1 MRTKIFPLLFIPIVF
16 LLSGCR
22 TEIINNV
29 QVKEDSNK
37 ITLTGQSKLVFDKET
52 SKILINEKNII
63 NDILLY
69 YKNNVSTD
77 VVYKVENDKINLI
90 SGIVTDNSD
99 IFSIG
104 SITNNKSNN
113 KSIEINYDKPFKLI
127 EAIVKASETL
137 PDSEIRN
144 SISLSNFFICNVISI
159 EGNITTLNYNKKI
172 WDLEEKYKNEIKLCS
187 NLSTIDTGK
196 MVINF
201 EIKDNSEKIYYLYG
215 FLFLI
220 LSLYIIKKIRN

>member
-104 SITNNKSNN
+104 SITNNKS
-113 KSIEINYDKPFKLI
+113 IINL
-127 EAIVKASETL
+127 
-137 PDSEIRN
+137 
-144 SISLSNFFICNVISI
+144 
-159 EGNITTLNYNKKI
+159 
-172 WDLEEKYKNEIKLCS
+172 
-187 NLSTIDTGK
+187 
-196 MVINF
+196 
-201 EIKDNSEKIYYLYG
+201 
-215 FLFLI
+215 
-220 LSLYIIKKIRN
+220 